1 MTTDNLDFNA
11 IQGGQ
16 LRSVAA
22 TGVALAI
29 ALVVAALL
37 HPSAL
42 LEWLNGLPVND
53 MVDASI
59 AQADQV
65 TQWLAG
71 FDLHALFDGVRA
83 TITAWKEA
91 DW

>member
-1 MTTDNLDFNA
+1 MTTDSQDFNA
-11 IQGGQ
+11 IQGGE
-16 LRSVAA
+16 LRPVAA

-42 LEWLNGLPVND
+42 LEWLNGLPVNA

-59 AQADQV
+59 AQADQISG
-65 TQWLAG
+65 WLAG
-71 FDLHALFDGVRA
+71 FDLHAPFDGVRA